1 MWYQSNLYYSRI
13 ESLTVWVRC
22 QRRAIGSGFFES
34 EEKKVARDTRY
45 KALVSVGHAM
55 LAHDQPITPIANPW
69 QNKPCRLIQFHGI
82 STNLF
87 HLLSVLPNPDA
98 RSSDVNGGGDS
109 HLFQS
114 PSRFLSSFILT
125 LPPTLR
131 FCLRLLRFYLQPAIP
146 AIQAVG

>member
-1 MWYQSNLYYSRI
+1 M
-13 ESLTVWVRC
+13 RC
-22 QRRAIGSGFFES
+22 QRRAIGSGFFEG

-109 HLFQS
+109 HLFQP

-125 LPPTLR
+125 LLPPFVFACAFSVFTFNPQSLPFKR
-131 FCLRLLRFYLQPAIP
+131 SVRSSCSYFLE
-146 AIQAVG
+146 